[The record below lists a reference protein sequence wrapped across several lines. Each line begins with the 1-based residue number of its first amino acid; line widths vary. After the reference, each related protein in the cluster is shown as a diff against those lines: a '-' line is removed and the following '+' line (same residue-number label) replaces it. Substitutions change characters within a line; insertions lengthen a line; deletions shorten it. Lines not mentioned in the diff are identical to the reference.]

1 MKTRKNKRIK
11 NLSQLRQE
19 LAFLKQSYEY
29 QEVLLKENVQTYINR
44 FSVLNL
50 LKKYAT
56 PSRLIFFDEK
66 TNLTG
71 WIMSLILPVL
81 INKTLF
87 RNSGFFTKTITAFAA
102 KKLGQKLSFS
112 VINDFLNCLIS
123 IFISKEKKKSDK
135 KELIFTDYGI
145 PADSETY

>member
-1 MKTRKNKRIK
+1 MRKNKHIK

-19 LAFLKQSYEY
+19 LAFLKQSYEH
-29 QEVLLKENVQTYINR
+29 QEVLLKQNAQTYINR

-56 PSRLIFFDEK
+56 PNRLIFFDEK

-71 WIMSLILPVL
+71 RIMSLILPVL

-87 RNSGFFTKTITAFAA
+87 RNSGFITKTITAFGA
-102 KKLGQKLSFS
+102 KKLGQLFSFS
-112 VINDFLNCLIS
+112 VINDLFKCLIS
-123 IFISKEKKKSDK
+123 IFIPKDKKKSDK
-135 KELIFTDYGI
+135 KELVFTDYGI